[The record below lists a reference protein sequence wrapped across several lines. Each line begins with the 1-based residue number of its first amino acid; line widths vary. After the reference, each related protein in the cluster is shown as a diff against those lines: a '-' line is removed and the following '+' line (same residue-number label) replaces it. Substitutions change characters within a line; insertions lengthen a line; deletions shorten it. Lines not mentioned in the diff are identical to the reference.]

1 MKSNKIIT
9 ANGASTIKPM
19 GFSKEQQKLMINHIK
34 QWNENERNLGK
45 RIGIDADAGWI
56 ANSENVFSGNAAT
69 VPHDA
74 FAQWGVGG
82 LDIKRSM
89 LGIFDD
95 LASAV
100 TRSVDIGVMI
110 DYYAKYS
117 DNSTDV
123 NVTLDGRGK
132 AKTDQNV
139 IEYAGT
145 PIPILDNSVSYGWRQ
160 MQTLMRGAGGGLMRD
175 NGMRNKN
182 RHILE
187 KREDMALNGFDNI
200 DIGGSKV
207 YGMLNHPDRNTFTHG
222 IVIQSATPAAI
233 KAAVVGTLKACHADN
248 FKSGFT
254 LYFNWDD
261 WFYIASEQDALATGT
276 PTATGAIRKTIEQEL
291 LQLPGVD
298 RIVASDSVPVNTII
312 ALVRDSE
319 CVEILD
325 AMPLTQILQFRA
337 NTTDEYVFKNMCAQS
352 IQLKSDFKKQMGL
365 AVGTQA

>member
-9 ANGASTIKPM
+9 ANGSSVIKPV
-19 GFSKEQQKLMINHIK
+19 GYTKEQQALQLNHI
-34 QWNENERNLGK
+34 QAWNENEQRLGD
-45 RIGIDADAGWI
+45 RIGVDATHG
-56 ANSENVFSGNAAT
+56 FSADVNIFTGNAAT

-74 FAQWGVGG
+74 FGQWAAGG
-82 LDIKRSM
+82 IDIKRSM

-100 TRSVDIGVMI
+100 TRSVDIGVI
-110 DYYAKYS
+110 VDYYAKYS
-117 DNSTDV
+117 DNSNDV

-132 AKTDQNV
+132 AKTDQNTVVYDGTAIPV
-139 IEYAGT
+139 I
-145 PIPILDNSVSYGWRQ
+145 DNNVSFGWRQ
-160 MQTLMRGAGGGLMRD
+160 MQTLMRGNGGGLMRD
-175 NGMRNKN
+175 NAMRNKN

-187 KREDMALNGFDNI
+187 TRENMALYGFE
-200 DIGGSKV
+200 DINVGGSTV
-207 YGMLNHPDRNTFTHG
+207 YGMLTHPDRNTFTHG
-222 IVIQSATPAAI
+222 ITIQSATPKEI

-254 LYFNWDD
+254 VYMNWDD

-276 PTATGAIRKTIEQEL
+276 PTATGALRKTIEQEL

-298 RIVASDSVPVNTII
+298 RIVASDSVPVDTII

-337 NTTDEYVFKNMCAQS
+337 NTTDEFVFKNMCAQS

-365 AVGTQA
+365 AVGSKA

>member
-1 MKSNKIIT
+1 MKSSKIIT
-9 ANGASTIKPM
+9 ANGSSAIKPM
-19 GFSKEQQKLMINHIK
+19 GYTADQQKLMVNHMK
-34 QWNENERNLGK
+34 AWNHNERQMGE
-45 RIGIDADAGWI
+45 RFGINADDGWQQE
-56 ANSENVFSGNAAT
+56 ANVFSGNAAT

-74 FAQWGVGG
+74 FGQWAAGG

-100 TRSVDIGVMI
+100 TRTVDIGVMI

-145 PIPILDNSVSYGWRQ
+145 PIPILDNNVSYGWRQ
-160 MQTLMRGAGGGLMRD
+160 MQTLMRGNGGGLMRD
-175 NGMRNKN
+175 NAMRNKN

-200 DIGGSKV
+200 EISGSKV

-222 IVIQSATPAAI
+222 LTIQGATPAEI
-233 KAAVVGTLKACHADN
+233 KAAVVGTLKAAHGDN
-248 FKSGFT
+248 YKSGFT

-261 WFYIASEQDALATGT
+261 WFYIASTQNAVASGT
-276 PTATGAIRKTIEQEL
+276 PTATGLLRQTVEQEL

-298 RIVASDSVPVNTII
+298 RIVASDSVPTDAII

-325 AMPLTQILQFRA
+325 AMPLAQILQFRA

-352 IQLKSDFKKQMGL
+352 IQLKSDFKGQMGL
-365 AVGTQA
+365 SVGTKA

>member
-9 ANGASTIKPM
+9 ANGSSTIKPV
-19 GFSKEQQKLMINHIK
+19 GFSADQQKLMINHI
-34 QWNENERNLGK
+34 QAWNNNERMMGQ
-45 RIGIDADAGWI
+45 RFGIDADAGWQQET
-56 ANSENVFSGNAAT
+56 SVFSGNAAT
-69 VPHDA
+69 VPHDS
-74 FAQWGVGG
+74 FGQWAAGG
-82 LDIKRSM
+82 IDIKRSM

-100 TRSVDIGVMI
+100 TRPVDIGVMV

-145 PIPILDNSVSYGWRQ
+145 PIPIIDNSVSYGWRQ
-160 MQTLMRGAGGGLMRD
+160 MQTLMRGNGGGLMRD

-200 DIGGSKV
+200 NIGGSKI
-207 YGMLNHPDRNTFTHG
+207 YGMLNHPDRNTFAHG
-222 IVIQSATPAAI
+222 ITIQSATPKEI

-254 LYFNWDD
+254 VYMNWDD

-276 PTATGAIRKTIEQEL
+276 PTATGALRKTIEQEL

-319 CVEILD
+319 CV
-325 AMPLTQILQFRA
+325 ARQIPKIGKPFSR
-337 NTTDEYVFKNMCAQS
+337 NTFVAS
-352 IQLKSDFKKQMGL
+352 I
-365 AVGTQA
+365 A